1 MLVPFLC
8 YIPRYEHFPPDVPFI
23 SIYIHLQLATRKKH
37 IVGKALLLDKHVFC
51 LSGGFS
57 FRIQS
62 GGHSL
67 GALVSATA
75 SLIASLPGLAFD
87 ITQRCIRHELSI
99 RLSGRT

>member
-1 MLVPFLC
+1 ML
-8 YIPRYEHFPPDVPFI
+8 
-23 SIYIHLQLATRKKH
+23 HLWLATRKKH
-37 IVGKALLLDKHVFC
+37 VAGKALLLDKHLSW

-67 GALVSATA
+67 GALVSAMA

-87 ITQRCIRHELSI
+87 T
-99 RLSGRT
+99 TNDA